1 MRSFSGNEGEE
12 AIVKLLL
19 DKPLDC
25 CTVSVR
31 VEFASIDAE
40 GT

>member
-1 MRSFSGNEGEE
+1 MRAFSANEGEE
-12 AIVKLLL
+12 AVLKLLL

-31 VEFASIDAE
+31 VELEGLDAK